1 MIHKKNRAGFTLAE
15 LLLTVAILV
24 ILFGIGF
31 VAVTSYL
38 RNLRLNEMD
47 WTAKEIFI
55 AAQNQLSKAKENG
68 SLQEYVKKTEGKYGT
83 STPNHYYV
91 IYGNGAP
98 NDEDGWEI
106 LMPFGAID
114 ETVRLGGSYI
124 IEFDQ
129 ASATVT
135 QVYYSDNYEF
145 TEYDAELQA
154 GIESKDT
161 RKRYPGNHGN
171 HIIGWYRGDGNALA
185 YDEIK
190 DTPVLK
196 VENAAELIAQVSGIN
211 ESNRRILLCVQ
222 GLSSGATKTI
232 DVSALLDREYVL
244 DAVTSTADHFINKI
258 VSEIDGKAFIPGEN
272 IEVFATVMTSLPNTL
287 SNVKESNHVITNSL
301 FASADFESGGTTAQI
316 ANFRHLENLDSLIS
330 GVSYGSGTDQ
340 INLTIAEQ
348 IADLNWNTFRAKVSN
363 NSIVNK
369 DGDSAGVYENE
380 DSAVDKEIPNYY
392 PVSNIPASLT
402 YNGNNR
408 YIENVSVV
416 VTGYELAS
424 FIGDAGLFGNISAR
438 KSLTVNDLELR
449 NFNISLD
456 VNNGG
461 NAGALVGASSGSLS
475 IKNVIAY
482 NTLDDDS
489 AIGIVST
496 KDSGGLVGRVS
507 NTDSTKTTI
516 SNSAAAVYVKGGTT
530 AGGLVGKLS
539 AGTISSSYVGGHTV
553 KGQFTFPEIP
563 GYTAN
568 QQGHP
573 NVWATTGTAGGFIGS
588 SGATISNSYTTA
600 SVYSSSGTANLF
612 TGNSDAV
619 PAGCYAAGWTYK
631 NGKIV
636 YPDLWMTNFVDNS
649 QMLLQPSEYNYDPF
663 WDNDYYPYKL
673 IQNTDEVWFLKT
685 HVGDWALPGELV
697 DVIN

>member
-31 VAVTSYL
+31 VAVTAYL

-68 SLQEYVKKTEGKYGT
+68 SLQEYVKKTDGKSGT

-91 IYGNGAP
+91 IYRDGAP
-98 NDEDGWEI
+98 TDEDGWEI

-232 DVSALLDREYVL
+232 DVSALLDRKYVL

-301 FASADFESGGTTAQI
+301 FASADFENGGTSAQI
-316 ANFRHLENLDSLIS
+316 ANIRHLENLDSLMS
-330 GVSYGSGTDQ
+330 GISYGTGDSQ
-340 INLTIAEQ
+340 INLLTAEQ
-348 IADLNWNTFRAKVSN
+348 IDDLKWAEFQDAVSN
-363 NSIVNK
+363 ADIVTK
-369 DGDSAGVYENE
+369 GDTAAGTG
-380 DSAVDKEIPNYY
+380 NYY
-392 PVSNIPASLT
+392 PVSGLPSSLT
-402 YNGNNR
+402 YQGNNR
-408 YIENVSVV
+408 FLDGIPVSDV
-416 VTGYELAS
+416 S
-424 FIGDAGLFGNISAR
+424 KDAGMFG
-438 KSLTVNDLELR
+438 TVSGTLAVSDLELR
-449 NFNISLD
+449 NFNLN
-456 VNNGG
+456 VTGG
-461 NAGALVGASSGSLS
+461 NAGALIGTSTGSLTVT
-475 IKNVIAY
+475 NVIAY
-482 NTLDDDS
+482 NTIANDS
-489 AIGIVST
+489 ALNIASPGNT
-496 KDSGGLVGRVS
+496 GGLIGS
-507 NTDSTKTTI
+507 ANNAGITG
-516 SNSAAAVYVKGGTT
+516 SAAAVYVQGGTT
-530 AGGLVGKLS
+530 AGGLIGSLGGGSV
-539 AGTISSSYVGGHTV
+539 TNSYTGGHTDNGV
-553 KGQFTFPEIP
+553 FAFGEGVTDVTKGR
-563 GYTAN
+563 
-568 QQGHP
+568 P
-573 NVWATTGTAGGFIGS
+573 NVQSTTTTGLAGGLIGS
-588 SGATISNSYTTA
+588 NNNAAITNCYSAA
-600 SVYSSSGTANLF
+600 SVYSASGSANLLV
-612 TGNSDAV
+612 GNSENIVD
-619 PAGCYAAGWTYK
+619 GSYAAGWTYK

-636 YPDLWMTNFVDNS
+636 YPDLGMDDLVANDT
-649 QMLLQPSEYNYDPF
+649 MRLQASEYNYDPF
-663 WDNDYYPYKL
+663 WDDDYYPYRT
-673 IQNTDEVWFLKT
+673 IQPQTTTEGAVWFLQN
-685 HVGDWALPGELV
+685 HVGDWALPGARV
-697 DVIN
+697 DVINER